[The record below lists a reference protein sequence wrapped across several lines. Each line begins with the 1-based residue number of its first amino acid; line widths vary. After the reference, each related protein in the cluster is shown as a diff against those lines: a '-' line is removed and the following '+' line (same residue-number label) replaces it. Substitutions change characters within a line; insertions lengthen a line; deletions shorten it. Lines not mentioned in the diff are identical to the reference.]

1 MSRVLLAIKGLGRG
15 GAEQL
20 VLSYARHLD
29 RSRFEVEVAYLLPW
43 KDALVSEID
52 GEGVAVHCLDGASG
66 VGWIARL
73 KRLVRDRRID
83 LTHVHSPYVAIGARL
98 GLSRD
103 MPLVYTEH
111 NVWDRYHR
119 ATYWGNLLTFPRN
132 DFVFAVSNHVR
143 DSVRYPSVLARRAM
157 PPLVTLYHG
166 PDPAEVRAAS
176 ETNPKSVRRELGIPP
191 GTPVVGTVANLKAH
205 KGQEYLLRAARIV
218 TAEIPE
224 TRFVV
229 VGQGPM
235 EPLLRRRAR
244 ELGLDGEVIFAG
256 FREDALRLT
265 NSFDLFVLPSLQE
278 GLSIALIEAMALRK
292 AVVVTSVGGL
302 PEVVEDGIHGSVV
315 PPRDHVALAESIVRL
330 LRDEGLRSSFGEAS
344 HERARAFDIRRAVT
358 QVGDVYQMLLQ

>member
-1 MSRVLLAIKGLGRG
+1 
-15 GAEQL
+15 
-20 VLSYARHLD
+20 
-29 RSRFEVEVAYLLPW
+29 
-43 KDALVSEID
+43 
-52 GEGVAVHCLDGASG
+52 
-66 VGWIARL
+66 
-73 KRLVRDRRID
+73 
-83 LTHVHSPYVAIGARL
+83 
-98 GLSRD
+98 
-103 MPLVYTEH
+103 
-111 NVWDRYHR
+111 
-119 ATYWGNLLTFPRN
+119 
-132 DFVFAVSNHVR
+132 
-143 DSVRYPSVLARRAM
+143 M